1 MDKTKKIAVNT
12 IFLCFRMLVLML
24 ISFYSSRVLLK
35 ELGVTDFGIY
45 GLVGGVVAIFSSLR
59 GLFATATQRFLNYE
73 MGNDNIGA
81 LQKVFNMSILINVII
96 SLVFC
101 IIAEGIGLWF
111 LNNKL
116 VIDSAR
122 MVSAHWV
129 FHLSILASMV
139 SIMTIP
145 FDAVIIAH
153 ERMSFYA
160 FISILNAFLR
170 LGAILILPF
179 FAMDKL
185 QLYSMLILAVSL
197 LMRLLCSIYCK
208 VNFEECKY
216 KFYWNK
222 SLFKEMGSFAGWN
235 FAGSFA
241 YSYVNEGLN
250 IVLNLFGGVVVN
262 AARTIAYQ
270 IKNAITT
277 LLYNVMLAIQPQ
289 ATQLYA
295 KGEFNSFFKMLFVG
309 ARVVVFF
316 YLSIAFPV
324 YFYIEDI
331 LFG

>member
-145 FDAVIIAH
+145 FDAGSH
-153 ERMSFYA
+153 SYSSF
-160 FISILNAFLR
+160 
-170 LGAILILPF
+170 
-179 FAMDKL
+179 
-185 QLYSMLILAVSL
+185 
-197 LMRLLCSIYCK
+197 LC
-208 VNFEECKY
+208 N
-216 KFYWNK
+216 
-222 SLFKEMGSFAGWN
+222 G
-235 FAGSFA
+235 
-241 YSYVNEGLN
+241 
-250 IVLNLFGGVVVN
+250 
-262 AARTIAYQ
+262 
-270 IKNAITT
+270 
-277 LLYNVMLAIQPQ
+277 
-289 ATQLYA
+289 
-295 KGEFNSFFKMLFVG
+295 
-309 ARVVVFF
+309 
-316 YLSIAFPV
+316 
-324 YFYIEDI
+324 
-331 LFG
+331 